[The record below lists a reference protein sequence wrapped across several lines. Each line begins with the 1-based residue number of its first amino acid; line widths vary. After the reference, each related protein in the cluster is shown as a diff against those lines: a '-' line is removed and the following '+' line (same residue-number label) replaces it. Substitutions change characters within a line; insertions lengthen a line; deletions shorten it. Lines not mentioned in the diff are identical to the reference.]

1 MEQSAY
7 DPRATISMALAYGT
21 CDIGAHHTRAWTV
34 GKELEAGA
42 KWTDE
47 DRVDI
52 VIYHQTIRPLFDMLG
67 VCRLPWIE
75 LGFDERRYAEYY
87 SAVTGIPHTLDEL
100 LERSRALY
108 DLTRLISTSR
118 GISRKDDYPAPRMF
132 DLPIKGGQYEG
143 RVVDRSQYEE
153 LLSRYYQKR
162 SWTEDGI
169 PPESTANTFQDSL
182 T

>member
-1 MEQSAY
+1 
-7 DPRATISMALAYGT
+7 
-21 CDIGAHHTRAWTV
+21 
-34 GKELEAGA
+34 
-42 KWTDE
+42 
-47 DRVDI
+47 
-52 VIYHQTIRPLFDMLG
+52 
-67 VCRLPWIE
+67 
-75 LGFDERRYAEYY
+75 
-87 SAVTGIPHTLDEL
+87 
-100 LERSRALY
+100 
-108 DLTRLISTSR
+108 
-118 GISRKDDYPAPRMF
+118 MF

>member
-1 MEQSAY
+1 
-7 DPRATISMALAYGT
+7 
-21 CDIGAHHTRAWTV
+21 
-34 GKELEAGA
+34 
-42 KWTDE
+42 
-47 DRVDI
+47 
-52 VIYHQTIRPLFDMLG
+52 MLG